1 MASFERQ
8 PDDEV
13 DQQTTERAEHRLDR
27 LQGDDVVTEQAVD
40 CAEKERV
47 QGRAKERLPAGPFMV
62 REAKPQ
68 QVVVAGVD
76 QTMPEE
82 WAGGVLCEIGE
93 THSQGAEKYRDGR
106 KQPSQTDLG
115 QDGHRRGLLERSLER
130 AIVGLSR
137 AKHGQRL
144 QPHYPPDVVQG

>member
-1 MASFERQ
+1 MRVPQKAQRNAATSATWRRSKRQ

-68 QVVVAGVD
+68 QV
-76 QTMPEE
+76 
-82 WAGGVLCEIGE
+82 
-93 THSQGAEKYRDGR
+93 
-106 KQPSQTDLG
+106 
-115 QDGHRRGLLERSLER
+115 
-130 AIVGLSR
+130 
-137 AKHGQRL
+137 
-144 QPHYPPDVVQG
+144 